1 MPGPLTSTPAVDGYR
16 MPAEWEPHAGTWL
29 LWPERP
35 DAWRLG
41 AKPAQHTFAALAG
54 AIAEHEPVTVGVNHG
69 QFRNARAL
77 LPDGV
82 RVVELSSNDAWMR
95 DCGPTFVV
103 DDEGDVRLVDW
114 DFNAWGGLAEG
125 SYWPWD
131 KDDMVPEKV
140 ADLLGIARYK
150 APLVMEGGALH
161 VDGEGTV
168 LVTEENLLH
177 PNRNPGLARDEI
189 ERRLEEYLGATKVVW
204 LGRGFDP
211 HVTNGH
217 VDEVACFVRP
227 GVVVMAW
234 TDDESDWRHPICV
247 DNLARLEAA
256 RDARGRRLAVHKL
269 PLPDEIVLT
278 EDEAWGLDRVPGATW
293 RAAGRREPAS
303 YVNFY
308 VCNGAVMLPSFDDRR
323 DGQAMEIVAGLFPER
338 EVVQLPGREV
348 ILNGGCFHCITQQ
361 QPLGRPGVATDPGI
375 VPATATRESREGTGA
390 RPGTPLER

>member
-1 MPGPLTSTPAVDGYR
+1 MSPLVDSTPRADGFR

-41 AKPAQHTFAALAG
+41 AKPAQHTFAALAS
-54 AIAEHEPVTVGVNHG
+54 AIGRFEPVTMGVNHG
-69 QFRNARAL
+69 QFRNARNV
-77 LPDGV
+77 LPPSV
-82 RVVELSSNDAWMR
+82 RVIELSSNDSWMR

-103 DDEGDVRLVDW
+103 NDRGDVRLVDW
-114 DFNAWGGLAEG
+114 DFNAWGGLKEG

-140 ADLLGIARYK
+140 ADLLGVDRHK

-177 PNRNPGLARDEI
+177 PNRNPELTKGEI
-189 ERRLEEYLGATKVVW
+189 ERHLLDYLGAEKVLW
-204 LGRGFDP
+204 MGRGFDP

-217 VDEVACFVRP
+217 VDEVACFTQP
-227 GVVVMAW
+227 GVVLLAW
-234 TDDESDWRHPICV
+234 TDDASDWRHEICAE
-247 DNLARLEAA
+247 NLARLEAA
-256 RDARGRRLAVHKL
+256 TDARGRRLEVHKL
-269 PLPDEIVLT
+269 PLPDEVVLSQ
-278 EDEAWGLDRVPGATW
+278 EEAWGLDRVAGATW
-293 RAAGRREPAS
+293 RDTGRREPAS

-308 VCNGAVMLPSFDDRR
+308 ICNGAVIVPSFGDARDEEALAIIAAQFPDRE
-323 DGQAMEIVAGLFPER
+323 AVS
-338 EVVQLPGREV
+338 LPGHEV

-361 QPLGRPGVATDPGI
+361 QPAARQDPRRMS
-375 VPATATRESREGTGA
+375 VGT
-390 RPGTPLER
+390 